1 MKIELKTLAPYII
14 MLIGFAASWGMWQQK
29 VQALETKV
37 DAISQMQIDI
47 AVIKSQLVDI
57 NKKLDNLSK

>member
-29 VQALETKV
+29 VQALESKV
-37 DAISQMQIDI
+37 DAVTQMQIDI

-57 NKKLDNLSK
+57 NKKLDNLAN

>member
-57 NKKLDNLSK
+57 NKKLDKLAE

>member
-1 MKIELKTLAPYII
+1 MKIELKSIAPYLI
-14 MLIGFAASWGMWQQK
+14 MAVGFAASWGMWQQK

-37 DAISQMQIDI
+37 DAVTQMQIDI

-57 NKKLDNLSK
+57 NKKLDKIAE

>member
-29 VQALETKV
+29 VQALENKV
-37 DAISQMQIDI
+37 DAVTQMQIDI

>member
-1 MKIELKTLAPYII
+1 MKIELKLLAPYII
-14 MLIGFAASWGMWQQK
+14 MTIGFAVSWGMWQQK

-37 DAISQMQIDI
+37 DAVTQMQIDI

-57 NKKLDNLSK
+57 NKKLDNLSD

>member
-1 MKIELKTLAPYII
+1 MKIELKLLAPYII
-14 MLIGFAASWGMWQQK
+14 MAIGFAASWGMWQQK

-37 DAISQMQIDI
+37 DAVTQMQIDI

-57 NKKLDNLSK
+57 NKKLDKLAN

>member
-1 MKIELKTLAPYII
+1 MKIELKAIAPYLI
-14 MLIGFAASWGMWQQK
+14 MVVGFAASWGMWQQK
-29 VQALETKV
+29 VQALESKV
-37 DAISQMQIDI
+37 DAVTQMQIDI

>member
-57 NKKLDNLSK
+57 NKKLDKLAQ

>member
-57 NKKLDNLSK
+57 NKKLDNLNK

>member
-1 MKIELKTLAPYII
+1 MKIELKSLAPYLI
-14 MLIGFAASWGMWQQK
+14 MAVGFAASWGMWQQK

-37 DAISQMQIDI
+37 DAVTQMQIDI

>member
-1 MKIELKTLAPYII
+1 MKIELKLLAPYII
-14 MLIGFAASWGMWQQK
+14 MAIGFAVSWGMWQQK

-37 DAISQMQIDI
+37 DAVTQMQIDI

-57 NKKLDNLSK
+57 NKKLDNLSD

>member
-1 MKIELKTLAPYII
+1 MKIELKLLAPYII
-14 MLIGFAASWGMWQQK
+14 MAIGFAASWGMWQQK

-57 NKKLDNLSK
+57 NKKLDKLAQ

>member
-1 MKIELKTLAPYII
+1 MKIELKSIAPYLI
-14 MLIGFAASWGMWQQK
+14 MAVGFAASWGMWQQK

-37 DAISQMQIDI
+37 DAVTQMQIDI

-57 NKKLDNLSK
+57 NKKLDKITE